1 MNIRQKMLLGA
12 SLLTLIPV
20 ALTAAL
26 MWQGASSLATT
37 ALEEATQAQ
46 LSSLRDTKRQQV
58 LDEVNDRVRSLQA
71 MAVQR
76 STVDAMRQFKT
87 TFASAG
93 KDSGITADAA
103 NSALS
108 DYAKKQFLPE
118 FIKRNANEAVDLSK
132 NIAAL
137 DANGAALQNDF
148 IVNNPNPLGQKEK
161 LMRPTGNYAYAQ
173 AHALHH
179 PGFERAQKL
188 FEYYDIFLID
198 TETDNVVYTVF
209 KELDFGST
217 LKGNGIAAGTKLAEA
232 YNKVKAA
239 PNRDGVYLSDFAPY
253 LASYD
258 DLAAFAA
265 VPIFDGER
273 QIGVLAMQY
282 PVDKLTDVM
291 SSGKT
296 WKKAGLGDTG
306 DMFLVGPDKI
316 MRTNARYVSEGK
328 EAFADLMGAKLSAS
342 AKATLLKKETAIGLV
357 SDDTEPSRAALL
369 GQEGFGKF
377 EDYRGISS
385 YGAWGPVKIQGLNW
399 GLVAKI
405 DETEAAQSI
414 GLINRQSLLRALI
427 IGFLVVTIAGILVSL
442 FLERFLSPIQKLS
455 DTVKKVS
462 EGDTAA
468 RSALLGKDE
477 IGDLGR
483 SFDGLLDDRIG
494 ALEKASKENETLNN
508 SVIDLLQTVFQLGN
522 RDLTARAPVTE
533 DIIGTVSSSINQFT
547 EETGRTLVEVQDIA
561 EQVRSTSE
569 SVRVQSV
576 MVEETA
582 RSEREAL
589 QSMSTSLTQATDQM
603 SKVAA
608 LSDQSNI
615 AAEQAAVATQAA
627 LTAVDGTVKGMDQ
640 LRDSI
645 SDMEKR
651 FKRLGERSQ
660 EISTAVQLIN
670 TISERT
676 HVLAL
681 NASMQAATAGEA
693 GRGFAVVAEEVQRL
707 SDSSRQATAQISQ
720 LVGNIQGET
729 NETLFTVNRLI
740 GEVVKQSELAQRAG
754 VQMNQTQTTTQQLVS
769 LVRQI
774 ATFSDQQA
782 KLASSLQQSV
792 KDINEGTEQTSAA
805 IAEQSAST
813 QTLAD
818 FSRRLTQA
826 VGQFKLTDTAVA
838 A

>member
-12 SLLTLIPV
+12 GLLTLIPV

-26 MWQGASSLATT
+26 MWQGTSVLADQ
-37 ALEEATQAQ
+37 ALQERTQAQ
-46 LSSLRDTKRQQV
+46 LVSLRDTKRQQV
-58 LDEVNDRVRSLQA
+58 TDEIDSRVKSLQA
-71 MAVQR
+71 LASQR
-76 STVDAMRQFKT
+76 ATIDAMRQFKT
-87 TFASAG
+87 SYYTAS
-93 KDSGITADAA
+93 KDVGVTPEAA
-103 NSALS
+103 TSALR
-108 DYAKKQFLPE
+108 DYAQKQFVPE
-118 FIKRNANEAVDLSK
+118 FTKRNAGLPPDIAK

-137 DANGAALQNDF
+137 DPNGAALQTDF

-161 LMRPTGNYAYAQ
+161 LMRPQGNYAYAQ
-173 AHALHH
+173 AHAAYH
-179 PGFERAQKL
+179 PSLERAQKL

-217 LKGNGIAAGTKLAEA
+217 LKGNGVASGTKLAEA
-232 YNKVKAA
+232 YNKVKQAT
-239 PNRDGVYLSDFAPY
+239 NRDAVYLSDFAPY

-265 VPIFDGER
+265 VPIFDGDR
-273 QIGVLAMQY
+273 QIGVIAIQY
-282 PVDKLTDVM
+282 PINKISEVM
-291 SSGKT
+291 SSNKSWT
-296 WKKAGLGDTG
+296 KIGLGTTG
-306 DMFLVGPDKI
+306 DLFVVGPDKL
-316 MRTNARYVSEGK
+316 MRSEARYLSEGK
-328 EAFADLMGAKLSAS
+328 EAFANSLGDKLSA
-342 AKATLLKKETAIGLV
+342 AARGTMLKKDSSIGLV
-357 SDDTEPSRAALL
+357 TVDSDATRGALA
-369 GQEGFGKF
+369 GSDGFAKYV
-377 EDYRGISS
+377 DYRGIPS
-385 YGAWGPVKIQGLNW
+385 YGAWGPLKVQGLNW
-399 GLVAKI
+399 ALVAKI
-405 DETEAAQSI
+405 NESEANEPVDA
-414 GLINRQSLLRALI
+414 INSQSLLRAFLI
-427 IGFLVVTIAGILVSL
+427 GLGVVAVAGFLVNF
-442 FLERFLSPIQKLS
+442 FLQRFLSPIKTLS
-455 DTVKKVS
+455 DTVQKVAS
-462 EGDTAA
+462 GETTA
-468 RSALLGKDE
+468 RTGLLGQDE

-483 SFDGLLDDRIG
+483 SFDGLLNDRIA
-494 ALEKASKENETLNN
+494 ALEKASNENETLNN
-508 SVIDLLQTVFQLGN
+508 SVITLLQTVFQLSN

-533 DIIGTVSSSINQFT
+533 DIIGTVASSINQLSD
-547 EETGRTLVEVQDIA
+547 ETGRTLAEVQTIA
-561 EQVRSTSE
+561 EQVRATSE

-589 QSMSTSLTQATDQM
+589 QSMSTNLNQATDQLAQM
-603 SKVAA
+603 AT
-608 LSDQSNI
+608 LSSQSNT
-615 AAEQAAVATQAA
+615 AAEQAATATQAA

-707 SDSSRQATAQISQ
+707 SDSSRQATSTISQ
-720 LVGNIQGET
+720 LVGNIQAET

-754 VQMNQTQTTTQQLVS
+754 LQMNQTQSTTTQLVG

-774 ATFSDQQA
+774 AAFSEQQA
-782 KLASSLQQSV
+782 RLAGSLQQSV
-792 KDINEGTEQTSAA
+792 LDINHGTEQTSTA
-805 IAEQSAST
+805 IAEQTAST

-826 VGQFKLTDTAVA
+826 VGQFKLPAQTA
-838 A
+838 